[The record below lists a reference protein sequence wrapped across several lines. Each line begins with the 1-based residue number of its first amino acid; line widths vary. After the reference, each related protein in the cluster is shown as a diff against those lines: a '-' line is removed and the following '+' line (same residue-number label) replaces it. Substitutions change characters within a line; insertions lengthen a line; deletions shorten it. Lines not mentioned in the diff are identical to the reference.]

1 MIQIGQKIDDFI
13 DDLEFEA
20 YQNNEIKK
28 VKFSDYE
35 GKWLVL
41 LFYPVEFASIRLT
54 ELEETAAYYDQFRKS
69 GAEILAVSMNTAIV
83 RKTWHDNSPSI
94 AKIAC
99 SPVVDPATELCRYF
113 RTHMGDL
120 RLLVRGTFIIDPNGV
135 LKARAFTTRISAGAN
150 SRDRIWQVGIRT
162 NSRLLNIRREHEGQR
177 FGKGMGSHAW
187 SGSTGTR
194 ALRNSLNGS
203 HQ

>member
-1 MIQIGQKIDDFI
+1 MKEQIAMIQIGQKIDDFI

-83 RKTWHDNSPSI
+83 RKTWHRLFPGCRSGHRTLPLFPNTHGGSQT
-94 AKIAC
+94 AC
-99 SPVVDPATELCRYF
+99 
-113 RTHMGDL
+113 
-120 RLLVRGTFIIDPNGV
+120 
-135 LKARAFTTRISAGAN
+135 ARH
-150 SRDRIWQVGIRT
+150 
-162 NSRLLNIRREHEGQR
+162 LHY
-177 FGKGMGSHAW
+177 
-187 SGSTGTR
+187 
-194 ALRNSLNGS
+194 
-203 HQ
+203 